1 MCNRGMCTLYVSN
14 HIIFAFQS
22 LEDFEAESL
31 KCLPI
36 LLNRLLVLLTQTY
49 DSVEEIKLD
58 IIK

>member
-1 MCNRGMCTLYVSN
+1 MYVN
-14 HIIFAFQS
+14 NYIIFAFQS